1 MCSCG
6 VGASQRATLPH
17 LLQDWAHPCP
27 YLSARG
33 MGSPLSHPHRDRPGS
48 ALPHPPGLLRAPRP
62 RLHWDWCRS
71 FRARESARISATEFA
86 ARAVRTRT
94 SRDCGRGALAVPVP
108 MGHSGSVL
116 IAIRCRR
123 YWANCRRHA
132 AAVYT
137 WERQELES
145 KLRPAHPSSTLMAYR
160 CPAPYSAVAL
170 PLHSLWDS
178 DARSR
183 HGLAA
188 AAAAGSAC
196 RRYQAHRRRHA
207 AQARSPPA
215 SARRELI
222 VSPQESVL
230 GIRCAVVPSRSL
242 RVCVRV
248 RRVLYLV
255 IIDSAGW
262 SCAQL
267 PHLPQDW
274 AHPTP
279 TSAPGL
285 DAPLATS
292 SPGLGPPLSH
302 LHQD

>member
-230 GIRCAVVPSRSL
+230 RIRCAVVPFEIAA
-242 RVCVRV
+242 RVC
-248 RRVLYLV
+248 
-255 IIDSAGW
+255 A
-262 SCAQL
+262 
-267 PHLPQDW
+267 
-274 AHPTP
+274 
-279 TSAPGL
+279 SAPCVAFS
-285 DAPLATS
+285 DTR
-292 SPGLGPPLSH
+292 
-302 LHQD
+302 